1 HRTSVLSNLRS
12 ILEGTMGGTATV
24 AAFGHGRLR
33 LTRRGRAVLVGFF
46 VLVASVVIAFL
57 APASRAADPSG
68 AAQIAVVQPGDSLW
82 SIAERHAAG
91 YDRITAVEEIRRLN
105 RLDGYTVHAGQRLAV
120 PRSR

>member
-1 HRTSVLSNLRS
+1 
-12 ILEGTMGGTATV
+12 MGGTATV

-33 LTRRGRAVLVGFF
+33 LTRRGRAVLVGFL
-46 VLVASVVIAFL
+46 VLVATIVIAVL

-68 AAQIAVVQPGDSLW
+68 PARIAVVQPDDSLW
-82 SIAERHAAG
+82 SIAERHLPG
-91 YDRITAVEEIRRLN
+91 HDRIDAVEEIRRLN